1 MAYSEAAKKSL
12 GQHWLTD
19 ETSLLAMVKAGRVEQ
34 GDTVVEIGPGL
45 GSLTQKLVVQAGQV
59 IAIELDEKLAEQ
71 LPKRVPSPSLSVVT
85 NDVLTFDFTSLPA
98 DYKLVANIPY
108 YITGHLLRILTETPN
123 MPLTAALLLQKE
135 VAERVA
141 AKPGDMSVISVSV
154 QLFYDV
160 SLGKVVSAHLF
171 DPPPKVDSRI
181 LILDRRKAPLFPDMD
196 YQQFFHLVKIG
207 FASKRK
213 TLLNSLNAGFVTI
226 AKDEL
231 SKTISAVGIN
241 PQIRPQELSLEDWY
255 KLYQA
260 LAG

>member
-1 MAYSEAAKKSL
+1 MTDTEVAKKSL

-19 ETSLLAMVKAGRVEQ
+19 EASLLAMVKAGRVEQ

-45 GSLTQKLVVQAGQV
+45 GSLTKKLVEQAGQV
-59 IAIELDEKLAEQ
+59 IAIELDEKLAGQ
-71 LPKRVPSPSLSVVT
+71 LLKRVPSPHLSVVT
-85 NDVLTFDFTSLPA
+85 NDVLTFDFTSLIP

-108 YITGHLLRILTETPN
+108 YVTGHLLRILTETPN
-123 MPLTAALLLQKE
+123 KPKNAALLLQRE
-135 VAERVA
+135 VADRVA
-141 AKPGDMSVISVSV
+141 AKPGDMSVISISV

-160 SLGKVVSAHLF
+160 SLGKIIPANLF

-181 LILDRRKAPLFPDMD
+181 LILERRSEPLFPDVN

-213 TLLNSLNAGFVTI
+213 TLLNSLAAGLYTV
-226 AKDEL
+226 KEEL
-231 SKTISAVGIN
+231 SNSISAAGIN
-241 PQIRPQELSLEDWY
+241 PQIRSQELSLEQWHT
-255 KLYQA
+255 LYEV